1 MPQDQPW
8 PRRPA
13 PQGAGGLTSP
23 PAHGTPPL
31 AEPRP
36 VARTLARHTLFSAV
50 GEGSNVLLFLLGFL
64 AARLLGP
71 TPFGEY
77 STAFAFVG
85 LFRIL
90 PDFGMSYA
98 STLAI
103 SRDRSQAQ
111 RLVGGLLG
119 FQAVLS
125 LLTIALCLGIGAT
138 RYSGVT
144 WFAVVVLAFDLVLKS
159 VKSTVRWLLK
169 GLERFGT
176 EAVSLLFERALL
188 LVLCLAV
195 LYAGRGVRAFVL
207 AFLVVRLLD
216 TSALVAYVQRRVL
229 PLGPHFDARLWADL
243 LRKGLPFAYA
253 GAMITLVFQVDTV
266 ILEKMRGATEVGW
279 YRSPVL
285 VLEGLTLV
293 PRILGYALIPT
304 MAAWALTRPEG
315 VAELYRRGS
324 KYLLLAGLPI
334 GAFGLLESDRFIAL
348 LFGPTYAPSVAA
360 SKILLP
366 AATFMFLSNFGETA
380 LACVSRWGTI
390 VVVSTLALVLNVA
403 LNLAFIPRLGFV
415 GAARATL
422 ITEALYF
429 VATAAALRAYGYR
442 ADWIGIAWRPLLATA
457 AFAAVL
463 WVARPWPLVAASLAA
478 CAAYA
483 AATVLLRVWDERE
496 RTLIADIVR
505 GRISDPGRLAS

>member
-304 MAAWALTRPEG
+304 MAAC
-315 VAELYRRGS
+315 
-324 KYLLLAGLPI
+324 
-334 GAFGLLESDRFIAL
+334 LLESDRFIAL

-442 ADWIGIAWRPLLATA
+442 ADWIGIAWRPVLATA

-463 WVARPWPLVAASLAA
+463 WVAHSWPLVAASLAA

>member
-1 MPQDQPW
+1 
-8 PRRPA
+8 
-13 PQGAGGLTSP
+13 
-23 PAHGTPPL
+23 
-31 AEPRP
+31 
-36 VARTLARHTLFSAV
+36 
-50 GEGSNVLLFLLGFL
+50 
-64 AARLLGP
+64 
-71 TPFGEY
+71 
-77 STAFAFVG
+77 VG

-111 RLVGGLLG
+111 RLVGSLLG

-125 LLTIALCLGIGAT
+125 LATIALCLAIGAT

-144 WFAVVVLAFDLVLKS
+144 WFAVVILTFDLVLKS
-159 VKSTVRWLLK
+159 VKSTLRWLLK

-176 EAVSLLFERALL
+176 EAVSLLFERVLL
-188 LVLCLAV
+188 LALGAAV
-195 LYAGRGVRAFVL
+195 LATGRGVRGFVL
-207 AFLVVRLLD
+207 VFLAVRLVD
-216 TSALVAYVQRRVL
+216 TSALAAYVQRRVL
-229 PLGPHFDARLWADL
+229 PLAPHFDGPLWADL

-304 MAAWALTRPEG
+304 MAAWAATRPE
-315 VAELYRRGS
+315 VVTELYGRGS

-334 GAFGLLESDRFIAL
+334 GAFGLLESQRFVAL
-348 LFGPTYAPSVAA
+348 LFGPTYGPSVAA
-360 SKILLP
+360 SQILLP

-380 LACVSRWGTI
+380 LACVNRWGTI
-390 VVVSTLALVLNVA
+390 VVVSTLALVVNVA
-403 LNLAFIPRLGFV
+403 LNLWLIPGLGFI
-415 GAARATL
+415 GAAWATL
-422 ITEALYF
+422 FTEALYF
-429 VATAAALRAYGYR
+429 LAGAIALRAYGYR
-442 ADWIGIAWRPLLATA
+442 ASWAGIAWRPVLATA
-457 AFAAVL
+457 AFAGVL
-463 WVARPWPLVAASLAA
+463 WLARPWPLVAASLAA

-483 AATVLLRVWDERE
+483 GATVLLGVWDARE
-496 RTLIADIVR
+496 KELVMGMLRRRVR
-505 GRISDPGRLAS
+505 RG

>member
-1 MPQDQPW
+1 M
-8 PRRPA
+8 
-13 PQGAGGLTSP
+13 
-23 PAHGTPPL
+23 
-31 AEPRP
+31 
-36 VARTLARHTLFSAV
+36 
-50 GEGSNVLLFLLGFL
+50 
-64 AARLLGP
+64 
-71 TPFGEY
+71 
-77 STAFAFVG
+77 G

-111 RLVGGLLG
+111 RLVGSLLG

-125 LLTIALCLGIGAT
+125 LATIALCLAIGAT

-144 WFAVVVLAFDLVLKS
+144 WFAVVILTFDLVLKS
-159 VKSTVRWLLK
+159 VKSTLRWLLK

-176 EAVSLLFERALL
+176 EAVSLLFERVLL
-188 LVLCLAV
+188 LALGAAV
-195 LYAGRGVRAFVL
+195 LATGRGVRGFVL
-207 AFLVVRLLD
+207 VFLAVRLVD
-216 TSALVAYVQRRVL
+216 TSALAAYVQRRVL
-229 PLGPHFDARLWADL
+229 PLVPHFDGPLWADL

-304 MAAWALTRPEG
+304 MAAWAATRPE
-315 VAELYRRGS
+315 VVTELYGRGS

-334 GAFGLLESDRFIAL
+334 GAFGLLESQRFVAL
-348 LFGPTYAPSVAA
+348 LFGPTYGPSVAA
-360 SKILLP
+360 SQILLP

-380 LACVSRWGTI
+380 LACVNRWGTI
-390 VVVSTLALVLNVA
+390 VVVSTLALVVNVA
-403 LNLAFIPRLGFV
+403 LNLWLIPGLGFI
-415 GAARATL
+415 GAAWATL
-422 ITEALYF
+422 FTEALYF
-429 VATAAALRAYGYR
+429 LAGAIALRAYGYR
-442 ADWIGIAWRPLLATA
+442 ASWAGIAWRPVLATA
-457 AFAAVL
+457 AFAGVL
-463 WVARPWPLVAASLAA
+463 WLARPWPLMAASLAA

-483 AATVLLRVWDERE
+483 GATVLLGVWDARE
-496 RTLIADIVR
+496 KELVMGMLRRRVR
-505 GRISDPGRLAS
+505 RG

>member
-1 MPQDQPW
+1 MPQDQPRS
-8 PRRPA
+8 RRPA
-13 PQGAGGLTSP
+13 PQGAGGLTSEPAP
-23 PAHGTPPL
+23 PA
-31 AEPRP
+31 
-36 VARTLARHTLFSAV
+36 ARALARNTLFSAI

-71 TPFGEY
+71 TPFGQY

-144 WFAVVVLAFDLVLKS
+144 WFAVAVLAFDLVLKS

-315 VAELYRRGS
+315 VAALYRRGS

-334 GAFGLLESDRFIAL
+334 GVFGLLESDRFIAL
-348 LFGPTYAPSVAA
+348 LFGPIYAPSVAA

-380 LACVSRWGTI
+380 LACVNRWGTI
-390 VVVSTLALVLNVA
+390 VVVSTMALVLNVA
-403 LNLAFIPRLGFV
+403 LNLALIPRLFFV
-415 GAARATL
+415 GAAWATL
-422 ITEALYF
+422 VTEALYF
-429 VATAAALRAYGYR
+429 FATAAVLRAYGYR
-442 ADWIGIAWRPLLATA
+442 ADWIGITWRPLLATA
-457 AFAAVL
+457 AFAVVL
-463 WVARPWPLVAASLAA
+463 WVAHPWPLVAASLAA

-496 RTLIADIVR
+496 RVLIADIVR
-505 GRISDPGRLAS
+505 GRLSDPGRLVS